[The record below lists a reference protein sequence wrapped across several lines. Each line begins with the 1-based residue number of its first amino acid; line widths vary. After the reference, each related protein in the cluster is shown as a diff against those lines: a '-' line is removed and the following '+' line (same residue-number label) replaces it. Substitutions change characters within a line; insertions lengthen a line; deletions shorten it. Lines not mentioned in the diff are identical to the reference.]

1 MKRGR
6 SSLVPQRRISARL
19 QRDAGRRRASRTHC
33 SVQCSRTV
41 LILGIHL
48 RAGLEQT
55 LDGLYLQLG
64 IPRGA
69 HDVAVRRVMKWVAVA
84 MVHRRIRVRPEG
96 KQLSNDLD
104 AIAGRS
110 QLQGR
115 VANVQLVKDLLIVES
130 GLANTFGDKRRI
142 PSADPRRPRG
152 CHQGWLEGVRPLLP
166 CVWLASS
173 SAPAVKRWRHRPAP
187 LFQEHAT
194 NSTPSQESS
203 LRCSGAHAQLGGP
216 LSL

>member
-1 MKRGR
+1 MKRRR
-6 SSLVPQRRISARL
+6 SSLVPQRWISARL

-48 RAGLEQT
+48 RAVLEQT

-104 AIAGRS
+104 AVAGRS
-110 QLQGR
+110 QVQGR
-115 VANVQLVKDLLIVES
+115 VASVQPVKDLLIVES

-142 PSADPRRPRG
+142 GRQQTLGDRAVVIKDGLKECVHCYLAYGWPAAARLPSNDGVTGPRL
-152 CHQGWLEGVRPLLP
+152 CF
-166 CVWLASS
+166 
-173 SAPAVKRWRHRPAP
+173 K
-187 LFQEHAT
+187 
-194 NSTPSQESS
+194 STRRTVP
-203 LRCSGAHAQLGGP
+203 HH
-216 LSL
+216 